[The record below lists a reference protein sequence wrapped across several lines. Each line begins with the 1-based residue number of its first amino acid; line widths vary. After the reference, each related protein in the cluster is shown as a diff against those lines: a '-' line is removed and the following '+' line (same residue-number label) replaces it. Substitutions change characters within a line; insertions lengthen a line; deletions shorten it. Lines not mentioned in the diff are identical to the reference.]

1 MLKTYPEIEVIKSC
15 LLVFKMEILARNY
28 PFFDVEALLSLL
40 V

>member
-15 LLVFKMEILARNY
+15 LLVFKMEILARNH